1 MHIRKQHITTVSYED
16 GADYDA
22 QRSDLN
28 ELTIMEKERNARLYR
43 ALGEL
48 NPEYRQVMYLIYF
61 EEMTVEEISHI
72 MGKNKKQIYNL
83 SDRGRKAL
91 REKLG
96 DE

>member
-1 MHIRKQHITTVSYED
+1 MAGQFNIVVFLFIRSISTTIT
-16 GADYDA
+16 GCM
-22 QRSDLN
+22 
-28 ELTIMEKERNARLYR
+28 TIMEKERNARLYR